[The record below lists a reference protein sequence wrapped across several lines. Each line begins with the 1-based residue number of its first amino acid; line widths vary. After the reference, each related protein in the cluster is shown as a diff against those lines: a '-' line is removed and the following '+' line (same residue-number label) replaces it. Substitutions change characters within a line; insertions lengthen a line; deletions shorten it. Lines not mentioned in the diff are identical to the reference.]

1 MPNAL
6 SSLLWFCAI
15 VALIPV
21 TLWFL
26 KRTPLG
32 GAGGAGVMK
41 SIATLPLSTS
51 QRIVT
56 IEVGSGAEK
65 RWLVLGVTPSSITTL
80 HSMAAQDLDASPGLG
95 AQPPNPAFAQIL
107 GRFRRTQGDPTDAR

>member
-1 MPNAL
+1 MPNGL
-6 SSLLWFCAI
+6 SSVLWFCAI

-32 GAGGAGVMK
+32 GGGGAGVMK
-41 SIATLPLSTS
+41 SVAMLPLSAS

-56 IEVGSGAEK
+56 IEVGSGEDR

-80 HSMAAQDLDASPGLG
+80 HAMAPQDLAAAPDAAPVH
-95 AQPPNPAFAQIL
+95 PAFAQIL
-107 GRFRRTQGDPTDAR
+107 GRLRRSDAGAPGAR

>member
-1 MPNAL
+1 MPNGL
-6 SSLLWFCAI
+6 SSVLWFCAI

-41 SIATLPLSTS
+41 SIAMLPLSTS

-56 IEVGSGAEK
+56 IEIGSGDER

-80 HSMAAQDLDASPGLG
+80 HTMTPQDVPSSPVPG
-95 AQPPNPAFAQIL
+95 QVHPAFARIL
-107 GRFRRTQGDPTDAR
+107 GRFRGDDSGGADAR